1 MYNITIRHQK
11 GTCVPAKLVKG
22 EFFMESRMF
31 KIFSPADNKVA
42 MKVIPGHFVTSHSH
56 INYYMD
62 MTTLRARQNEAEAAA
77 KILARK
83 YENNTVV
90 DTIIC
95 LNGCEVIGAY
105 LAQELTKSGIMC
117 MNAHGT
123 IYVTSPEQD
132 INGQMI
138 FRDNTKIMVQNKNV
152 LILSTSI
159 TTGVTLDKAIDSI
172 EYYGGQVRGIA
183 SVFSF
188 ISKARGVEVNS
199 IFGAKDMKGYA
210 SYDAKVCPMCKAKQK
225 IDAIVNGFGYSK
237 M

>member
-1 MYNITIRHQK
+1 
-11 GTCVPAKLVKG
+11 
-22 EFFMESRMF
+22 MEKRMF
-31 KIFSPADNKVA
+31 KISSPANSKVV

-56 INYYMD
+56 INYYVD

-77 KILARK
+77 KLLARK

-117 MNAHGT
+117 LNAHGT

-138 FRDNTKIMVQNKNV
+138 FRDNSKMMVEGKNV

-159 TTGVTLDKAIDSI
+159 TTGVTVDKAMDSV
-172 EYYGGQVRGIA
+172 EYYGGKVQGVA
-183 SVFSF
+183 SIFSF
-188 ISKARGVEVNS
+188 IHEARGVEVTS
-199 IFGAKDMKGYA
+199 IFDEKDMVGYR
-210 SYDAKVCPMCKAKQK
+210 SYDAKECPMCKAKQK

-237 M
+237 F

>member
-1 MYNITIRHQK
+1 
-11 GTCVPAKLVKG
+11 
-22 EFFMESRMF
+22 MEDRRY
-31 KIFSPADNKVA
+31 KVFSPNDSKVA
-42 MKVIPGHFVTSHSH
+42 MKVIPGHFVTTHSH
-56 INYYMD
+56 ITHYVD

-77 KILARK
+77 RILASK
-83 YENNTVV
+83 YANNTPV
-90 DTIIC
+90 DSIIC

-117 MNAHGT
+117 LNAHHT

-138 FRDNTKIMVQNKNV
+138 FRDNSKIMVEGKNV

-159 TTGVTLDKAIDSI
+159 TTGVTLDKAIDSV
-172 EYYGGQVRGIA
+172 EYYGGRVRGIA
-183 SVFSF
+183 SIFSF

-199 IFGAKDMKGYA
+199 IFDAKDLKGYA

-225 IDAIVNGFGYSK
+225 IDAIVNGYGYSK

>member
-1 MYNITIRHQK
+1 MEDRMYK
-11 GTCVPAKLVKG
+11 V
-22 EFFMESRMF
+22 
-31 KIFSPADNKVA
+31 FSPNDSKVA
-42 MKVIPGHFVTSHSH
+42 MKVIPGHFVTTHSH
-56 INYYMD
+56 ITHYVD

-77 KILARK
+77 RILASK
-83 YENNTVV
+83 YANNTPV
-90 DTIIC
+90 DSIIC

-117 MNAHGT
+117 LNAHHT

-138 FRDNTKIMVQNKNV
+138 FRDNSKIMVEGKNV

-159 TTGVTLDKAIDSI
+159 TTGVTLDKAIDSV
-172 EYYGGQVRGIA
+172 EYYGGRVRGIA
-183 SVFSF
+183 AIFSF
-188 ISKARGVEVNS
+188 ISKARGIEVNS
-199 IFGAKDMKGYA
+199 IFDAKDLKGYA

-225 IDAIVNGFGYSK
+225 IDAIVNGYGYSR

>member
-1 MYNITIRHQK
+1 
-11 GTCVPAKLVKG
+11 
-22 EFFMESRMF
+22 MEDRML
-31 KIFSPADNKVA
+31 KIISPADKKVA
-42 MKVIPGHFVTSHSH
+42 LKVIPGHFVTSHSH
-56 INYYMD
+56 ITHYID

-77 KILARK
+77 RLLAAK
-83 YENNTVV
+83 YANTTMV

-105 LAQELTKSGIMC
+105 LAQELSRSGIRC
-117 MNAHGT
+117 MNAHET
-123 IYVTSPEQD
+123 IYVTAPEQD

-138 FRDNTKIMVQNKNV
+138 FRDNTKLMVQ
-152 LILSTSI
+152 
-159 TTGVTLDKAIDSI
+159 
-172 EYYGGQVRGIA
+172 GIA

-210 SYDAKVCPMCKAKQK
+210 SYDARVCPMCKAKQK

>member
-1 MYNITIRHQK
+1 MEDRMYK
-11 GTCVPAKLVKG
+11 V
-22 EFFMESRMF
+22 
-31 KIFSPADNKVA
+31 FSPNDSKVA
-42 MKVIPGHFVTSHSH
+42 MKVIPGHFVTTHSH
-56 INYYMD
+56 ITNYVD

-77 KILARK
+77 RILASK
-83 YENNTVV
+83 YANNTPV
-90 DTIIC
+90 DSIIC

-117 MNAHGT
+117 LNAHQT

-138 FRDNTKIMVQNKNV
+138 FRDNSKIMVEGKNV

-159 TTGVTLDKAIDSI
+159 TTGVTLDKAIDSV
-172 EYYGGQVRGIA
+172 EYYGGRVRGIA
-183 SVFSF
+183 SIFSF
-188 ISKARGVEVNS
+188 ISKARGIEVNS
-199 IFGAKDMKGYA
+199 IFNAKDLKGYA

-225 IDAIVNGFGYSK
+225 IDAIVNGYVYSK

>member
-1 MYNITIRHQK
+1 MEDRMYK
-11 GTCVPAKLVKG
+11 V
-22 EFFMESRMF
+22 
-31 KIFSPADNKVA
+31 FSPNDSKVA
-42 MKVIPGHFVTSHSH
+42 MKVIPGHFVTTHSH
-56 INYYMD
+56 ITHYVD

-77 KILARK
+77 RILASK
-83 YENNTVV
+83 YANNTPV
-90 DTIIC
+90 DSIIC

-117 MNAHGT
+117 LNAHHT

-138 FRDNTKIMVQNKNV
+138 FRDNSKIMVEGKNV

-159 TTGVTLDKAIDSI
+159 TTGVTLDKAIDSV
-172 EYYGGQVRGIA
+172 EYYGGKVQGIA
-183 SVFSF
+183 SIFSF
-188 ISKARGVEVNS
+188 ISKARGIEVNS
-199 IFGAKDMKGYA
+199 IFDAKDLKGYA

-225 IDAIVNGFGYSK
+225 IDAIVNGYGYSR

>member
-1 MYNITIRHQK
+1 MEDRMYK
-11 GTCVPAKLVKG
+11 V
-22 EFFMESRMF
+22 
-31 KIFSPADNKVA
+31 FSPNDSKVA
-42 MKVIPGHFVTSHSH
+42 MKVIPGHFVTTHSH
-56 INYYMD
+56 ITHYVD

-77 KILARK
+77 RILASK
-83 YENNTVV
+83 YANNTPV
-90 DTIIC
+90 DSIIC

-117 MNAHGT
+117 LNAHQT

-138 FRDNTKIMVQNKNV
+138 FRDNSKIMVEGKNV

-159 TTGVTLDKAIDSI
+159 TTGVTLDKAIDSV
-172 EYYGGQVRGIA
+172 EYYGGKVQGIA
-183 SVFSF
+183 SIFSF

-199 IFGAKDMKGYA
+199 IFDAKDLKGYA

-225 IDAIVNGFGYSK
+225 IDAIVNGYGYSR

>member
-1 MYNITIRHQK
+1 
-11 GTCVPAKLVKG
+11 
-22 EFFMESRMF
+22 MEQRMF
-31 KIFSPADNKVA
+31 KIYSPADSKVV
-42 MKVIPGHFVTSHSH
+42 MKVVPGHFVTSHSH
-56 INYYMD
+56 INYYVD

-77 KILARK
+77 RLLARK
-83 YENNTVV
+83 YENNTAV

-117 MNAHGT
+117 LNAHQT

-138 FRDNTKIMVQNKNV
+138 FRDNAKMMVQGKNV

-159 TTGVTLDKAIDSI
+159 TTGVTLDKAIDSV
-172 EYYGGQVRGIA
+172 EYYGGRVQAIA
-183 SVFSF
+183 SIFSF
-188 ISKARGVEVNS
+188 ISKARGVEVTS
-199 IFGAKDMKGYA
+199 IFKANDMKGYA
-210 SYDAKVCPMCKAKQK
+210 SYDAKDCPMCKAKQK

>member
-1 MYNITIRHQK
+1 MKGRKKGDFNMEDRMYK
-11 GTCVPAKLVKG
+11 V
-22 EFFMESRMF
+22 
-31 KIFSPADNKVA
+31 FSPNDSKVA
-42 MKVIPGHFVTSHSH
+42 MKVIPGHFVTTHSH
-56 INYYMD
+56 ITHYVD

-77 KILARK
+77 RILASK
-83 YENNTVV
+83 YANNTPV
-90 DTIIC
+90 DSIIC

-117 MNAHGT
+117 LNAHQT

-138 FRDNTKIMVQNKNV
+138 FRDNSKIMVEGKNV

-159 TTGVTLDKAIDSI
+159 TTGVTLDKAIDSV
-172 EYYGGQVRGIA
+172 EYYGGRVRGIA
-183 SVFSF
+183 SIFSF
-188 ISKARGVEVNS
+188 ISKARGIEVNS
-199 IFGAKDMKGYA
+199 IFNAKDLKGYA

-225 IDAIVNGFGYSK
+225 IDAIVNGYGYSK

>member
-1 MYNITIRHQK
+1 MEDRMYK
-11 GTCVPAKLVKG
+11 V
-22 EFFMESRMF
+22 
-31 KIFSPADNKVA
+31 FSPNDSKVA
-42 MKVIPGHFVTSHSH
+42 MKVIPGHFVTTHSH
-56 INYYMD
+56 ITHYVD

-77 KILARK
+77 RILASK
-83 YENNTVV
+83 YANNTPV
-90 DTIIC
+90 DSIIC

-117 MNAHGT
+117 LNAHQT

-138 FRDNTKIMVQNKNV
+138 FRDNSKIMVEGKNV

-159 TTGVTLDKAIDSI
+159 TTGVTLDKAIDSV
-172 EYYGGQVRGIA
+172 EYYGGRVRGIA
-183 SVFSF
+183 SIFSF
-188 ISKARGVEVNS
+188 ISKARGIEVNS
-199 IFGAKDMKGYA
+199 IFNAKDLKGYA

-225 IDAIVNGFGYSK
+225 IGAIVNGYGYSK

>member
-1 MYNITIRHQK
+1 MEDRMYK
-11 GTCVPAKLVKG
+11 V
-22 EFFMESRMF
+22 
-31 KIFSPADNKVA
+31 FSPNDSKVA
-42 MKVIPGHFVTSHSH
+42 MKVIPGHFVTTHSH
-56 INYYMD
+56 ITHYVD

-77 KILARK
+77 RILASK
-83 YENNTVV
+83 YANNTPV
-90 DTIIC
+90 DSIIC

-123 IYVTSPEQD
+123 IYITSPEQD

-138 FRDNTKIMVQNKNV
+138 FRDNAKIMVEGKNV

-159 TTGVTLDKAIDSI
+159 TTGVTLDKAIDSV
-172 EYYGGQVRGIA
+172 EYYGGKVQGIA
-183 SVFSF
+183 SIFSF

-199 IFGAKDMKGYA
+199 IFDAKDLKGYA

-225 IDAIVNGFGYSK
+225 IDAIVNGYGYSR

>member
-1 MYNITIRHQK
+1 MEDRMYK
-11 GTCVPAKLVKG
+11 V
-22 EFFMESRMF
+22 
-31 KIFSPADNKVA
+31 FSPNDSKVA
-42 MKVIPGHFVTSHSH
+42 MKVIPGHFVTTHSH
-56 INYYMD
+56 ITHYVD

-77 KILARK
+77 RILASK
-83 YENNTVV
+83 YANNTPV
-90 DTIIC
+90 DSIIC

-117 MNAHGT
+117 LNAHQT

-138 FRDNTKIMVQNKNV
+138 FRDNAKIMVEGKNV

-159 TTGVTLDKAIDSI
+159 TTGVTLDKAIDSV
-172 EYYGGQVRGIA
+172 EYYGGKVQGIA
-183 SVFSF
+183 SIFSF

-199 IFGAKDMKGYA
+199 IFDAKDLKGYA

-225 IDAIVNGFGYSK
+225 IDAIVNGYGYSR

>member
-1 MYNITIRHQK
+1 MEDRMYK
-11 GTCVPAKLVKG
+11 V
-22 EFFMESRMF
+22 
-31 KIFSPADNKVA
+31 FSPNDSKVA
-42 MKVIPGHFVTSHSH
+42 MKVIPGHFVTTHSH
-56 INYYMD
+56 ITHYVD

-77 KILARK
+77 RILASK
-83 YENNTVV
+83 YANNTPV
-90 DTIIC
+90 DSIIC

-117 MNAHGT
+117 MNAHHT
-123 IYVTSPEQD
+123 IYITSPEQD

-138 FRDNTKIMVQNKNV
+138 FRDNAKIMVEGKNV

-159 TTGVTLDKAIDSI
+159 TTGVTLDKAIDSV
-172 EYYGGQVRGIA
+172 EYYGGKVQGIA
-183 SVFSF
+183 SIFSF

-199 IFGAKDMKGYA
+199 IFDAKDLKGYA

-225 IDAIVNGFGYSK
+225 IDAIVNGYGYSR

>member
-1 MYNITIRHQK
+1 MEDRMYK
-11 GTCVPAKLVKG
+11 V
-22 EFFMESRMF
+22 
-31 KIFSPADNKVA
+31 FSPNDSKVA
-42 MKVIPGHFVTSHSH
+42 MKVIPGHFVTTHSH
-56 INYYMD
+56 ITHYVD

-77 KILARK
+77 RILASK
-83 YENNTVV
+83 YANNTPV
-90 DTIIC
+90 DSIIC

-123 IYVTSPEQD
+123 IYITSPEQD

-138 FRDNTKIMVQNKNV
+138 FRDNAKIMVEGKNV

-159 TTGVTLDKAIDSI
+159 TTGVTLDKAIDSV
-172 EYYGGQVRGIA
+172 EYYGGKVQGIA

-188 ISKARGVEVNS
+188 ISKARGIEVNS
-199 IFGAKDMKGYA
+199 IFDAKDLKGYA

-225 IDAIVNGFGYSK
+225 IDAIVNGYGYSR